1 MTEVDPTVAEDT
13 RRHLTHIARG
23 GALGLVGA
31 GVSAVAGFVLVL
43 IVTNQYPAHTAGLFF
58 TVTSAFMLMS
68 AIATLGTETGLG
80 RFLLR
85 YEAQGRRG
93 DIPPTIRAA
102 FRPTIIYSVVIA
114 IGVIAFAE
122 PLAGLIGLDG
132 SEGAASLRI
141 LAVILPLC
149 TWNALTLAGT
159 RAFGRMRATVIV
171 DKITRPVAQPA
182 LVFLVSL
189 AAGDLV
195 GLTLAWAV
203 PYALAALVSSWLF
216 RRFLAR
222 RGTYEHTEP
231 TKSYRELSRDFWKF
245 TWPRSITRI
254 SQMAIQRMDIILI
267 AALRSPKEA
276 AIYTAA
282 TRFVALGQFG
292 TQAIQQV
299 LQPKFTALLANRERE
314 SLKEV
319 YQISTAWNMLVAW
332 PMYVGVACAP
342 LVYLGLFGKDYL
354 DSVAVVLLMA
364 LAMLFAIVTG
374 PCDTL
379 LLMSGRSALS
389 LGNSLL
395 ALAVDVVGCVILI
408 PRMGIT
414 GAALA
419 WAIAVIA
426 RSTLA
431 LLQVRITMSIISLGP
446 AAAIAAGANLLC
458 FGVPILVAGLFV
470 DLDLLSLLLVLA
482 ICFPLYALVLWLAR
496 RVLMLD
502 VLRGLIRRRR
512 TPAGRHRQGDD
523 ESEAELEADSEVFP
537 DA

>member
-1 MTEVDPTVAEDT
+1 MTEVDPEVADDT

-23 GALGLVGA
+23 GALGLFGA
-31 GVSAVAGFVLVL
+31 GISAIAGFVLVL
-43 IVTNQYPAHTAGLFF
+43 IVTNRYPAHAAGLFF
-58 TVTSAFMLMS
+58 TVTSAFMLMA

-102 FRPTIIYSVVIA
+102 FRPTITYSIVIA
-114 IGVIAFAE
+114 ILVIIFAA
-122 PLAGLIGLDG
+122 PLSELIGLEG
-132 SEGAASLRI
+132 KEGATSLRV
-141 LAVILPLC
+141 LAVVLPLC

-171 DKITRPVAQPA
+171 DKITRPVAQPL
-182 LVFLVSL
+182 LVFVVSL
-189 AAGDLV
+189 GAADLV
-195 GLTLAWAV
+195 GLTLAWAI
-203 PYALAALVSSWLF
+203 PYALAALGSSWLF

-222 RGTYEHTEP
+222 RGTLEHTEP
-231 TKSYRELSRDFWKF
+231 TKSYKELRREFWQF

-267 AALRSPKEA
+267 AAMRSPKEA

-299 LQPKFTALLANRERE
+299 LQPKFTALLANNERE
-314 SLKEV
+314 SLKGV
-319 YQISTAWNMLVAW
+319 YQISAAWSMAVAW
-332 PMYVGVACAP
+332 PMYVGVAAAP
-342 LVYLGLFGKDYL
+342 MVYLSLFGQEYVDKG
-354 DSVAVVLLMA
+354 VTVVLLMC
-364 LAMLFAIVTG
+364 LAMLFGVTTG

-395 ALAVDVVGCVILI
+395 ALALDMGLCVILI
-408 PRMGIT
+408 PRMGID
-414 GAALA
+414 GAAVA

-426 RSTLA
+426 RSSLA
-431 LLQVRITMSIISLGP
+431 LLQVRFTMSIVSLGP
-446 AAAIAAGANLLC
+446 AATVAAGANLLC
-458 FGVPILVAGLFV
+458 FWLPITVAGLFV
-470 DLDLLSLLLVLA
+470 HLNVLTLLLVLA
-482 ICFPLYALVLWLAR
+482 FCFPFYALVLWLGR

-502 VLRGLIRRRR
+502 VLRGLFRRRR
-512 TPAGRHRQGDD
+512 TASPD
-523 ESEAELEADSEVFP
+523 EEVEELESDSEAFP

>member
-1 MTEVDPTVAEDT
+1 MTEVDRTVTDDT
-13 RRHLTHIARG
+13 RRHLTHVARG
-23 GALGLVGA
+23 GALGLFGA
-31 GVSAVAGFVLVL
+31 GVSAIAGFVLVL
-43 IVTNQYPAHTAGLFF
+43 IVTNFYPAHSAGLFF
-58 TVTSAFMLMS
+58 TVTSAFMLMA

-85 YEAQGRRG
+85 YEAQDRRG

-114 IGVIAFAE
+114 VVVIVFAG
-122 PLAGLIGLDG
+122 PLSRLIGLDG
-132 SEGAASLRI
+132 SEGAMSLRI
-141 LAVILPLC
+141 LAVVLPLC

-189 AAGDLV
+189 GAGSLV
-195 GLTLAWAV
+195 GLTLAWAI
-203 PYALAALVSSWLF
+203 PYAVAALVSSWMF
-216 RRFLAR
+216 RQFLAK
-222 RGTYEHTEP
+222 RGTYSHTVP
-231 TKSYRELSRDFWKF
+231 TKSYKELRREFWKF

-267 AALRSPKEA
+267 AAMRSPKEA

-314 SLKEV
+314 SLRDV

-332 PMYVGVACAP
+332 PMYIGVASAP
-342 LVYLGLFGKDYL
+342 LVYLGLFGKEYL

-395 ALAVDVVGCVILI
+395 ALALDMGFCVLLI
-408 PRMGIT
+408 PKMGIT

-419 WAIAVIA
+419 WAIAVIV
-426 RSTLA
+426 RSTLS
-431 LLQVRITMSIISLGP
+431 LLQVRFTMSIISLGP
-446 AAAIAAGANLLC
+446 AAAVAAGANLLC
-458 FGVPILVAGLFV
+458 FGAPIAVAGLFMHLTV
-470 DLDLLSLLLVLA
+470 FRLLAVLCL
-482 ICFPLYALVLWLAR
+482 CFPLYALVLWLAR
-496 RVLMLD
+496 RMLMLD
-502 VLRGLIRRRR
+502 VLRGLVRRG
-512 TPAGRHRQGDD
+512 PARGRHRFVDGEFDP
-523 ESEAELEADSEVFP
+523 ELEADQEVFP